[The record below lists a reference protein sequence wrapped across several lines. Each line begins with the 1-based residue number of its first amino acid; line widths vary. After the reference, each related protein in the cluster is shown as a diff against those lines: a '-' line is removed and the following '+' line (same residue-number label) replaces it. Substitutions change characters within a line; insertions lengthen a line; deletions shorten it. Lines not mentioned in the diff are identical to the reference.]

1 LGFCHSFVIKTF
13 VIRHF
18 LDTQDRHLHARLMN
32 SLNRFADPFYCATRL
47 IVGLMFAS
55 HGGQL
60 VLGMFGGMPGSGNLM
75 MQVGGWIQLVGGLLI
90 AFGLLTRLAAF
101 ISSGEMA
108 VAYFMI
114 HVANA
119 PTPMAKFFPISSAG
133 PQVSNKGELA
143 IFYCWFFLFV
153 VFYGA
158 GHWSIDALMSKR
170 NAAGAMP
177 ST

>member
-1 LGFCHSFVIKTF
+1 
-13 VIRHF
+13 
-18 LDTQDRHLHARLMN
+18 MN
-32 SLNRFADPFYCATRL
+32 SLNRFADPFYCITRL

-60 VLGMFGGMPGSGNLM
+60 VLGMFGGMAGSDQTM

-101 ISSGEMA
+101 ICSGEMA

-119 PTPMAKFFPISSAG
+119 ATPIAKFFPISSAG
-133 PQVSNKGELA
+133 PEFSNKGELA

-158 GHWSIDALMSKR
+158 GRWSIDALIGKGK
-170 NAAGAMP
+170 AATAAAP
-177 ST
+177 

>member
-1 LGFCHSFVIKTF
+1 
-13 VIRHF
+13 
-18 LDTQDRHLHARLMN
+18 MN
-32 SLNRFADPFYCATRL
+32 ALNRFADPFYCITRL

-60 VLGMFGGMPGSGNLM
+60 VLGMFGGMPGSDNMM

-90 AFGLLTRLAAF
+90 AFGFLTRLAAF
-101 ISSGEMA
+101 ICSGEMA

-143 IFYCWFFLFV
+143 VFYCWFFLFV

-158 GHWSIDALMSKR
+158 GHWSIDAWIRKGKT
-170 NAAGAMP
+170 AAA
-177 ST
+177 TATT